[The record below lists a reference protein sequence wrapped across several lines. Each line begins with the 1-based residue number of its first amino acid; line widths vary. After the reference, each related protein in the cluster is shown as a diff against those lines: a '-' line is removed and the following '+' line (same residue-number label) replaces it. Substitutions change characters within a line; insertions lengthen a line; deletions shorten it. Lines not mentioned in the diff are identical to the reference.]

1 MRVAI
6 LTISDAGARGQRQ
19 DGSGDAIAAWCSARG
34 AELSARAV
42 IPDDTTAIV
51 SQLVSWCDGDAA
63 DLVLTTGGTG
73 PAPRDVT
80 PEATREI
87 IDREIPGLAE
97 WMRMQGMK
105 KTRRAVLSRGIA
117 GVRGRTII
125 VNLPGSP
132 KGAVE
137 SLDAVADLLPHVV
150 DLLNNRTEHPVDP
163 KLVRELLEKKLK
175 G

>member
-1 MRVAI
+1 VPDERDVIAER
-6 LTISDAGARGQRQ
+6 LCELCDTGVDA
-19 DGSGDAIAAWCSARG
+19 
-34 AELSARAV
+34 V
-42 IPDDTTAIV
+42 F
-51 SQLVSWCDGDAA
+51 
-63 DLVLTTGGTG
+63 TTGGTG
-73 PAPRDVT
+73 IAPRDVT

-97 WMRMQGMK
+97 WMRMEGMK

-163 KLVRELLEKKLK
+163 KLVRDE
-175 G
+175 GRP